1 MYRLPLKKKMD
12 NLSIHTLLFTK
23 YASSPQLGALLD
35 NAGGSLWYWAAM
47 LSKMWQQNWPSISG
61 LEVVQTDFWDMLIAI
76 IVHNPVFIDFAKE
89 ITLSKDL
96 SEIQPW
102 SFRWN

>member
-1 MYRLPLKKKMD
+1 
-12 NLSIHTLLFTK
+12 
-23 YASSPQLGALLD
+23 
-35 NAGGSLWYWAAM
+35 
-47 LSKMWQQNWPSISG
+47 MWQQNWPSISG

-96 SEIQPW
+96 
-102 SFRWN
+102 